1 MRCNG
6 GGAWSTARGIVTR
19 VPVSSPSSRIGIQ
32 MCAHRIFQ
40 GFRLGLPISC
50 PELDREALVRGRDP
64 LHEQLI
70 DSVILDR
77 TVKVQIKKLVPL
89 SDTCTL
95 FSRLPVCASVSDN
108 ALAFF
113 VAARPTGQN
122 TRQRVLAVAFSA
134 LVGIG
139 SRGGWDTRRT
149 AEPADIACC

>member
-1 MRCNG
+1 
-6 GGAWSTARGIVTR
+6 
-19 VPVSSPSSRIGIQ
+19 
-32 MCAHRIFQ
+32 MCAHHIFQ

-64 LHEQLI
+64 LQEQFI

-77 TVKVQIKKLVPL
+77 VVKVQIKKLVPL

-122 TRQRVLAVAFSA
+122 TRQRVEAVAFSA

-139 SRGGWDTRRT
+139 RRGGWDTRRT
-149 AEPADIACC
+149 AEPADLACC

>member
-1 MRCNG
+1 
-6 GGAWSTARGIVTR
+6 
-19 VPVSSPSSRIGIQ
+19 
-32 MCAHRIFQ
+32 MCAHHIFL
-40 GFRLGLPISC
+40 GFRLGLPLSC
-50 PELDREALVRGRDP
+50 PVLDREALARGRDP
-64 LHEQLI
+64 LQEQFI

-77 TVKVQIKKLVPL
+77 AVKVQIKKLVPL
-89 SDTCTL
+89 SDICTL
-95 FSRLPVCASVSDN
+95 FSRLPVFASVSDN

-149 AEPADIACC
+149 AEPADLACC

>member
-1 MRCNG
+1 M
-6 GGAWSTARGIVTR
+6 
-19 VPVSSPSSRIGIQ
+19 
-32 MCAHRIFQ
+32 
-40 GFRLGLPISC
+40 SC
-50 PELDREALVRGRDP
+50 PELDREALVRVRDM
-64 LHEQLI
+64 LHEHLF

-113 VAARPTGQN
+113 VAARPTGQH

-149 AEPADIACC
+149 AEPADLACC

>member
-1 MRCNG
+1 MVPHEVAEVDLWNSVRG
-6 GGAWSTARGIVTR
+6 GIVTR
-19 VPVSSPSSRIGIQ
+19 VPV
-32 MCAHRIFQ
+32 FQ
-40 GFRLGLPISC
+40 GFRLGLPTSC
-50 PELDREALVRGRDP
+50 PELDREALVRGRDL
-64 LHEQLI
+64 LHEQSI
-70 DSVILDR
+70 DNVILDR
-77 TVKVQIKKLVPL
+77 TVKVQIKKLLPL

-113 VAARPTGQN
+113 VAERPTGQN

-149 AEPADIACC
+149 AEPANLACC

>member
-1 MRCNG
+1 
-6 GGAWSTARGIVTR
+6 
-19 VPVSSPSSRIGIQ
+19 
-32 MCAHRIFQ
+32 MCAHHIFQ

-64 LHEQLI
+64 LHEQFI

-149 AEPADIACC
+149 AEPADLACC